1 MAKRSKTVKPKKAA
15 HTESGDY
22 GSPIYMTINASNNYY
37 LAAGLVAKAVEE
49 AAEYKSVLYLTVNSG
64 NPPLPPVCPP
74 GDPRCTG

>member
-1 MAKRSKTVKPKKAA
+1 MAKKKVTAKPKAG
-15 HTESGDY
+15 HTGSGDY

-64 NPPLPPVCPP
+64 NPPFPPVCPP
-74 GDPRCTG
+74 GDPKCQG